1 MESSCP
7 LLKKQLPQKCSS
19 CLLLKKQIKN
29 KYFSCLLFLTT
40 TISYIL
46 GDFIWAKESE
56 WPSIV
61 GSLCGNKVLI
71 RGNHDP
77 KQFSAATKRMSQE
90 ITDLKEIKD
99 SGKHVVMCHY
109 PIPFFR
115 ASFASTAFMLYGHVH
130 QTIEYEYI
138 AKLRREVKANSTGY
152 GTPNGN
158 FINVGCMMPYMD
170 YTPRTLDEIIEG
182 DARYHEENPDAL

>member
-1 MESSCP
+1 M
-7 LLKKQLPQKCSS
+7 
-19 CLLLKKQIKN
+19 
-29 KYFSCLLFLTT
+29 
-40 TISYIL
+40 
-46 GDFIWAKESE
+46 
-56 WPSIV
+56 
-61 GSLCGNKVLI
+61 LI

-77 KQFSAATKRMSQE
+77 KQFSAATKRMFQE

-130 QTIEYEYI
+130 QTIEYEYVL
-138 AKLRREVKANSTGY
+138 KLRREVKANSTGY